1 MKHICEL
8 KNILAEHFD
17 WNKSRL
23 TVLTNVLIGLFVV
36 RTVNLSDLSTVLYS
50 EAKISSN
57 YKRLQRFF
65 KWLISVNNYTYLT
78 MKFVIMVLGLKN
90 KKNDLSLDRTDWK
103 FGKKHINI
111 LTLGVNVKG
120 VAIPLVWISLGR
132 AGNSKTAD
140 RIELLKK
147 VINELEIKSLTAD
160 REFIGEEWFKF
171 LLQANIPIYIRIK
184 KDTQVVRRNHHYTI
198 SLKDLFAKLKQGKK
212 KVLKGQYTV
221 LGLEV
226 NLAASRNNKGELL
239 IVLTNRCPYKALK
252 IYKKRWSIE
261 TLFGYFKTKGF
272 NFEDT
277 HMTDVNKIASW
288 MLLLTIVVTWTMK
301 TSLVLKEKEQKATHG
316 RLRKSIFRVG
326 FERLK
331 RCLSQPLDRLK
342 ELLEYLK
349 LLLRKK
355 TRCRC
360 VLRVV

>member
-23 TVLTNVLIGLFVV
+23 TVLANVLIGLFVV
-36 RTVNLSDLSTVLYS
+36 RTVKLSDLSTVLYS
-50 EAKISSN
+50 EAKTLSN

-65 KWLISVNNYTYLT
+65 TWLVSVNNYNYLT
-78 MKFVIMVLGLKN
+78 MKFVIFVLGLKN
-90 KKNDLSLDRTDWK
+90 KKSDLVLDRTDWK

-147 VINELEIKSLTAD
+147 VINEIEIKSLTAD

-184 KDTQVVRRNHHYTI
+184 KDTQVVRRNNDYTI

-212 KVLKGQYTV
+212 KVLKGQYTI

-301 TSLVLKEKEQKATHG
+301 TSLVLKEKIPLATHG
-316 RLRKSIFRVG
+316 RLRKSIFRVV

-331 RCLSQPLDRLK
+331 RCLSQPSDRLK

-349 LLLRKK
+349 LLRRKK
-355 TRCRC
+355 H
-360 VLRVV
+360 VVGVF